1 MTRLAVTTLQAF
13 AAIGIAVCGAVSFF
27 TVPALMLSVTLCDC
41 ALMHFHEGRFRL
53 FGIESTARPL
63 VGELIGG
70 ETNIR
75 AYSRCADWPPA
86 PPERVNVDITAQQST
101 RP

>member
-1 MTRLAVTTLQAF
+1 MSALK
-13 AAIGIAVCGAVSFF
+13 
-27 TVPALMLSVTLCDC
+27 LMLCNFSVRDVD
-41 ALMHFHEGRFRL
+41 AGADVAH
-53 FGIESTARPL
+53 
-63 VGELIGG
+63 ELIGG